1 MGRGFAVVAASSQA
15 KYGTLSG
22 VSNSDALVN
31 LLTPISDVTN
41 QPTLR
46 PGRWYDASP
55 TLSFAL
61 KCLMLASLK
70 TREDIITRLERIVP
84 IAPNKNG
91 VTMGTTIARA
101 TDDGLSHFWHVVNGL
116 KYLPEG
122 QRQHAADFILS
133 QLD

>member
-1 MGRGFAVVAASSQA
+1 MAASSQA
-15 KYGTLSG
+15 KYGYSTAAST
-22 VSNSDALVN
+22 SDALVN
-31 LLTPISDVTN
+31 LLTPVSHIPN
-41 QPTLR
+41 QATLR

-84 IAPNKNG
+84 IASNKNG
-91 VTMGTTIARA
+91 VTMGTTTARA
-101 TDDGLSHFWHVVNGL
+101 TDDGLSHFWQVVNGL
-116 KYLPEG
+116 KHLPEG
-122 QRQHAADFILS
+122 QRQHAASFILS